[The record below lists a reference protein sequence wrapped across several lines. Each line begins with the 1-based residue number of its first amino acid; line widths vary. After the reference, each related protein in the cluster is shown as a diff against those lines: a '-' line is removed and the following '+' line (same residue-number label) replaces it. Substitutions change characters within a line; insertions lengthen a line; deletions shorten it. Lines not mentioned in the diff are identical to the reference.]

1 MRCFLKK
8 LLSNFRKHP
17 GKDPQRNFIS
27 AMTRGV
33 IRTLFRFL
41 YQNFFAKVVN
51 DFLVSIVFE
60 NISIIET
67 ARVLDTSLTFQ
78 QAKVNG
84 IEGSKTELFWLKVK
98 HETSTEAY
106 VEPSTI
112 SKMELFCE
120 YNQRLNAV
128 NCFRKKASSQI
139 FDWVLNTYFTCDEF
153 LFSRTETA
161 SVLWEKNILF
171 KDVCNQCFT

>member
-33 IRTLFRFL
+33 IRILFRFL

-51 DFLVSIVFE
+51 DFLMSIVFE
-60 NISIIET
+60 NISVIET

-78 QAKVNG
+78 QTKVNG

-98 HETSTEAY
+98 HETPTEAY
-106 VEPSTI
+106 FEPSKI

-128 NCFRKKASSQI
+128 NCFRKKAPSYI
-139 FDWVLNTYFTCDEF
+139 M
-153 LFSRTETA
+153 R
-161 SVLWEKNILF
+161 
-171 KDVCNQCFT
+171 